1 MKNWGRKLFGLS
13 LLLFVV
19 GVCGLIWLFAR
30 QEHFVFSLKKLEDVR
45 VIEQPFKA
53 VSIETATADLV
64 ITPTKT
70 AQATVRLTGE
80 ISEQHKERLQLTS
93 EVTEDGTLRV
103 QLQEKLF
110 VSLFYPGSE
119 DLRLEIMLPE
129 KEYESIRLETATGDI
144 KSGVLTAKTGK
155 VSSGAGDVDLTGYA
169 GERLDVRTDTGD
181 LKLAGIRATLNVYSS
196 TGEIDKLVLPELTQ
210 DVTVRT
216 DTGDV
221 RIEVEKL
228 PEAAQLELASD
239 VGDIEVQWAN
249 LSFAKREEQNI
260 KASVGT
266 GGPKLAV
273 KSSTGDIRIQ

>member
-1 MKNWGRKLFGLS
+1 MKNWGKKLLGIS

-19 GVCGLIWLFAR
+19 GVCGLVWLFAK
-30 QEHFVFSLKKLEDVR
+30 QEHFAFSLKKIEEQR
-45 VIEQPFKA
+45 IIEQPFKA
-53 VSIETATADLV
+53 VTVETGTADLV
-64 ITPTKT
+64 ITPTKA

-80 ISEQHKERLQLTS
+80 ISEQQKERLQWTS

-103 QLQEKLF
+103 QVQEKLH
-110 VSLFYPGSE
+110 VSLFYPGSGE
-119 DLRLEIMLPE
+119 LKLEIMLPE

-144 KSGVLTAKTGK
+144 KSGALTAKTGE
-155 VSSGAGDVDLTGYA
+155 VSSSTGDVDLTGYA

-181 LKLAGIRATLNVYSS
+181 LKLAGIRASLNIDSS
-196 TGEIDKLVLPELTQ
+196 TGEIDKLVLPELTR

-221 RIEVEKL
+221 RIAVEKQ

-239 VGDIEVQWAN
+239 VGDIEVKWAT
-249 LSFAKREEQNI
+249 LSYAKREEQNI

-266 GGPKLAV
+266 GGPKLSV
-273 KSSTGDIRIQ
+273 KTSTGDIRIQ